1 MPKTSVKKPSALL
14 SRGRQAEAQTMEEL
28 LKQTAYEFPGFK
40 RGQVVGAI
48 VVEKTSKAIYF
59 DIGGKSE
66 GAVIDREMKAARD
79 FIKALKIGDEVTAIV
94 TQAEN
99 ESGHTLLSLKK
110 ASQDVYWQKFEEKLK
125 TGEVVRVKGLEV
137 NKGGLVVE
145 AGGVAGF
152 IPTSQ
157 FSAALAGKINE
168 LPGKQIEARVIEVDR
183 ASNRL
188 ILSEKEVSEAGLIKE
203 RQKILGKMKP
213 GEVLEAVV
221 TGTMPFGLFVMVK
234 IPPKSEV
241 EGLVHISE
249 ISWEK
254 VDDPTKI
261 FKVGQNFKVKVL
273 GVDKSGKLNLSVKQ
287 LTADPWEKIEE
298 EYPAEAKVHGEVI
311 RLAPFGV
318 FVRLKPGIEALIHTS
333 KIPAGKSFKVG
344 EKVDCFIESVGK
356 AERKMSL
363 GMVLTSKPVGYK

>member
-1 MPKTSVKKPSALL
+1 MPIKTSVKKAPFGVAP
-14 SRGRQAEAQTMEEL
+14 RGKPQTMEEL
-28 LKQTAYEFPGFK
+28 LNQTSYKFPGFK
-40 RGQVVGAI
+40 RGQVVEAV
-48 VVEKTSKAIYF
+48 VVEKTGKAIYF

-79 FIKALKIGDEVTAIV
+79 FIKALKVGDKVTAVV

-99 ESGHTLLSLKK
+99 ESGHTILSLKK
-110 ASQDVYWQKFEEKLK
+110 ASQDIYWQKFEERLK
-125 TGEVVRVKGLEV
+125 TGEVIKVKGLEV
-137 NKGGLVVE
+137 NKGGLVVA
-145 AGGVAGF
+145 AGGVDGF

-157 FSAALAGKINE
+157 FSAALSGKISE
-168 LPGKQIEARVIEVDR
+168 LPGKQIEAKVIEVDR

-188 ILSEKEVSEAGLIKE
+188 ILSEKEVSEAGKILE
-203 RQKILGKMKP
+203 RQQLLAKIKA
-213 GEVLEAVV
+213 GEVLAAVI

-234 IPPKSEV
+234 VPPKSEV

-254 VDDPTKI
+254 VEDPARI
-261 FKVGQNFKVKVL
+261 FKVGQGFPVKVL
-273 GVDKSGKLNLSVKQ
+273 GVDKTGKLNLSIKQ
-287 LTADPWEKIEE
+287 LTADPWEKIEQD
-298 EYPAEAKVHGEVI
+298 YPVETRVKGEVVRI
-311 RLAPFGV
+311 APFGA

-333 KIPAGKSFKVG
+333 KIPAGKTFKVG
-344 EKVDCFIESVGK
+344 EKVDCFIESVDK